1 MTRFHVHVRVAD
13 LESSVAFYS
22 TLFGAGPAVL
32 KVDYAKW
39 MLDEPRINF
48 AITSGVRSPGLD
60 HLGLQVQSDEELAI
74 IADRLK
80 TAGAAVATQKN
91 AACCYAV
98 GNKEWTADPSG
109 ISWETFYTFVENMVY
124 GKDSAPRE
132 ARSVESSKG
141 CCQTT
146 LPGSSSC
153 GPSRAQSG

>member
-109 ISWETFYTFVENMVY
+109 ISWETFYTFGDNTVY
-124 GKDSAPRE
+124 GKDSAPGK
-132 ARSVESSKG
+132 APTPESSGG
-141 CCQTT
+141 CCPAG
-146 LPGSSSC
+146 LPGSTCC
-153 GPSRAQSG
+153 GTSQAQGG